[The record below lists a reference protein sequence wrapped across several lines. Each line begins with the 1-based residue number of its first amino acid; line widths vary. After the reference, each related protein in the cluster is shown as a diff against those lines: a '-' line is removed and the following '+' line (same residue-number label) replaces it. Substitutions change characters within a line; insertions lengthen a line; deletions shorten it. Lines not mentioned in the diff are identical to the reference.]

1 MIYRVTVPSDRT
13 EDRTTENR
21 QQAYGWCLDLSVE
34 FGYAEVSENIC
45 GPKPIL
51 CSYTNGN

>member
-34 FGYAEVSENIC
+34 FGYAEV
-45 GPKPIL
+45 
-51 CSYTNGN
+51 